1 MGVEAANQAD
11 TQPATQPDAAS
22 VETDGLPRRKLRGTD
37 GRASIFQA
45 VFAPAALDRLHAHG
59 RSRTDVEVCGVLVG
73 RLFRDG
79 VGPYLLVADALPGTA
94 ADSRG
99 TQVTFTAET
108 WDTINAALDA
118 RREKH
123 PDDGI
128 VGWYHTHPGFGIF
141 LSGMDLFIHDNF
153 FNLPHQVAFV
163 YDPKGGDEGCF
174 VWRGGRAEREP
185 FLTDSW
191 HGRPARDLDDEQ
203 EKSHNA
209 GATPVPLAE
218 EITPTKLARL
228 RSWIDF
234 DRASSTPPPG
244 HGVGALRHPAEP
256 VLLEPGRRRRRM
268 LLVTAALFVVAFAA
282 VYLAMDLLERLAPPP
297 PVDVLLDVSAVNCPT
312 LPTGF
317 VSR

>member
-1 MGVEAANQAD
+1 MGVDAA
-11 TQPATQPDAAS
+11 TEPDAAAVQS
-22 VETDGLPRRKLRGTD
+22 DGLPRRKLRGVD
-37 GRASIFQA
+37 GRELKYQA
-45 VFAPAALDRLHAHG
+45 VFTAAALDRLHAHG
-59 RSRTDVEVCGVLVG
+59 RSRTDVEICGVLVG
-73 RLFRDG
+73 RCYRDG
-79 VGPYLLVADALPGTA
+79 LGPYLLVADALPGTA

-174 VWRGGRAEREP
+174 VWRSGKAEREA
-185 FLTDSW
+185 FLVDAESEISDSELEDT
-191 HGRPARDLDDEQ
+191 G
-203 EKSHNA
+203 
-209 GATPVPLAE
+209 GTPMPLQDVPVAE
-218 EITPTKLARL
+218 EIEPSKLSRL
-228 RSWIDF
+228 RGWIDL
-234 DRASSTPPPG
+234 DKTEVATPEG

-256 VLLEPGRRRRRM
+256 VLREPGRRRRRM
-268 LLVTAALFVVAFAA
+268 ILITAILFVVAFAA
-282 VYLAMDLLERLAPPP
+282 LFVALNLLERLAPPP
-297 PVDVLLDVSAVNCPT
+297 PVDVSLNSFDP
-312 LPTGF
+312 PTGF